1 MTIITRFRSIGLLL
15 FLAALALTP
24 AFATDVTYTTTGSFA
39 SSGTNTY
46 TGSMGLQ
53 IVFTGTPADFPNVSV
68 PNISYAPFGTFT
80 ATGPALNSTDTV
92 SDDFT
97 LQITQIAPAPGGTET
112 LVDSVSGS
120 IKIANSQVT
129 VTFNQGNGAGG
140 LAVAAI
146 DPLDGAAALRFAFG
160 DVTYWVDDVTPIHPQ
175 TGSGLAGTSIIN
187 GAIDLPEPA
196 FYSLTG
202 AGFAGLVAMAMRRR
216 RQAAGQRPNIVAV
229 G

>member
-1 MTIITRFRSIGLLL
+1 MTITRFRSIGLLL

-80 ATGPALNSTDTV
+80 ATGPTTGATDTV

-97 LQITQIAPAPGGTET
+97 LQITPDRSSPRGHGRRWSI
-112 LVDSVSGS
+112 LVSGT
-120 IKIANSQVT
+120 IKIANYQFS
-129 VTFNQGNGAGG
+129 G
-140 LAVAAI
+140 
-146 DPLDGAAALRFAFG
+146 DGY
-160 DVTYWVDDVTPIHPQ
+160 V
-175 TGSGLAGTSIIN
+175 
-187 GAIDLPEPA
+187 
-196 FYSLTG
+196 
-202 AGFAGLVAMAMRRR
+202 
-216 RQAAGQRPNIVAV
+216 
-229 G
+229 